1 MWYCN
6 CIVFS
11 SPRTHRVISRRR
23 EHSAPTTRNLHV
35 FLIRNL
41 EDLSPSQTLGVEM
54 TRITFL
60 PMLEYLDI
68 LYIVLALCVLWF
80 TLFLCFVLYQAALLM
95 KRIHGLV
102 DEMRV
107 RVVSLED
114 SIIGMRRK
122 FDGNIAMVSGIAEG
136 IKKIIEALRSKNSPM

>member
-1 MWYCN
+1 
-6 CIVFS
+6 
-11 SPRTHRVISRRR
+11 
-23 EHSAPTTRNLHV
+23 
-35 FLIRNL
+35 
-41 EDLSPSQTLGVEM
+41 
-54 TRITFL
+54 
-60 PMLEYLDI
+60 MLEYLDI

-136 IKKIIEALRSKNSPM
+136 IKKIIEALRSKNSNM